1 MDRRR
6 GGSTLNSMREEA
18 TRNMHIFMNVIKT
31 MEPKNR
37 DLEKFGKGGQ
47 MVERRVKTK

>member
-1 MDRRR
+1 MDKRR

-18 TRNMHIFMNVIKT
+18 TRNMHIFTNVIKT

-37 DLEKFGKGGQ
+37 DLEKLENGG
-47 MVERRVKTK
+47 EG

>member
-18 TRNMHIFMNVIKT
+18 TRNMRIFMNVIKT

-37 DLEKFGKGGQ
+37 DFGKIWKKWENGREQG
-47 MVERRVKTK
+47 